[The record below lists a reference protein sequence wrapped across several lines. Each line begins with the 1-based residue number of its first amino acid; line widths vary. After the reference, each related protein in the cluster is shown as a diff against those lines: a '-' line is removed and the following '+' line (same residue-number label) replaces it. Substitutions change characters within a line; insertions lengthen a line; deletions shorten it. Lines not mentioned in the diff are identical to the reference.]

1 MSRPMS
7 TTKTGFSGDVGSLPL
22 VDLLQVWSMNRFSGL
37 VTVTFEG
44 RAGQLYFIDGEIVH
58 AEADGQTGEPAVQAI
73 IGWPEGSFELFPNT
87 TTLHR
92 TIEKA
97 VTHLLLDAHH
107 ALDEGR
113 RSAPPPAGR
122 AVTATREL
130 PRPSVLDQI
139 RALPGVTQVA
149 RFGKDGRPSGLHGP
163 GAEQLAAKGLY
174 LAVTHAAAVA
184 SAFGLGELG
193 VAALCGRRDSFVV
206 IHHAGNYLGV
216 AIAPGTP
223 VEPVVGQLRAL
234 LTRKAATSP

>member
-37 VTVTFEG
+37 VTVSFEG

-58 AEADGQTGEPAVQAI
+58 AEADGQLGESAVQAI
-73 IGWPEGSFELFPNT
+73 IGWPAGSFELFPNT

-92 TIEKA
+92 TIDKA
-97 VTHLLLDAHH
+97 VTHLLLDAHQ
-107 ALDEGR
+107 ALDEMR
-113 RSAPPPAGR
+113 QSVPPTAVPT
-122 AVTATREL
+122 VTATRE
-130 PRPSVLDQI
+130 PPPPSVLDRI
-139 RALPGVTQVA
+139 RSLRGVTQVA
-149 RFGKDGRPSGLHGP
+149 RFGQDGRTSGPQGA

-206 IHHAGNYLGV
+206 VHRAGNYLGV

-234 LTRKAATSP
+234 LTRKPATSP

>member
-1 MSRPMS
+1 MSRPMN
-7 TTKTGFSGDVGSLPL
+7 TKTGFSGDIGSLPL
-22 VDLLQVWSMNRFSGL
+22 VDLLQIWSMNRFAGL

-44 RAGQLYFIDGEIVH
+44 RAGQIYFVDGEIVH
-58 AEADGQTGEPAVQAI
+58 AEADYQTGEPAVQAI

-92 TIEKA
+92 TIEKT

-113 RSAPPPAGR
+113 RSAHPPAGR
-122 AVTATREL
+122 ADTATRE
-130 PRPSVLDQI
+130 PSRASVFDQI
-139 RALPGVTQVA
+139 GALPGVTQVV
-149 RFGKDGRPSGLHGP
+149 RFGKDGRPSGLQEA

-206 IHHAGNYLGV
+206 VHHAGNYLGV
-216 AIAPGTP
+216 GIAPGTP
-223 VEPVVGQLRAL
+223 VAPVVGQLRAL